1 MKRKWLLKKR
11 TDSPQTQ
18 ADISYAVTKP
28 ERIAFYGGTFDPV
41 HCGHIAVAKRLLDLF
56 WLDQF
61 VFLPAFHAPHKPE
74 RKPTS
79 GYHRFA
85 MLSLATQDEPRMSV
99 STLELDHA
107 KKRYT
112 IDTLPELMEKN
123 SESEIFFVMGAD
135 SWADITTWREWEKV
149 LLMTNHIVVTRP
161 SYEIS
166 FGHVTDAVRDRIVD
180 LKGNRKSIEQSGEP
194 KIFITDAVKLDVSA
208 TKIREDVNEDNHLDR
223 VDDVPKEVAKYI
235 EKYELYR

>member
-1 MKRKWLLKKR
+1 MQANDLHSPVKK
-11 TDSPQTQ
+11 P
-18 ADISYAVTKP
+18 K
-28 ERIAFYGGTFDPV
+28 RIAFYGGTFDPV
-41 HCGHIAVAKRLLDLF
+41 HCGHIVVAQRLLELF
-56 WLDQF
+56 SLDQF

-85 MLSLATQDEPRMSV
+85 MLSLATQCEPRMSV

-107 KKRYT
+107 QKRYT
-112 IDTLPELMEKN
+112 IDTLPELIEQN
-123 SESEIFFVMGAD
+123 SNTEIFFVMGAD

-161 SYEIS
+161 GYDIALD
-166 FGHVTDAVRDRIVD
+166 HVTEAVRRRVVD
-180 LKGNRKSIEQSGEP
+180 LREDTGAVLGNDGP

-208 TKIREDVNEDNHLDR
+208 SEIRDDVGEDHRLDR
-223 VDDVPKEVAKYI
+223 EDDVPQEVAKYI
-235 EKYELYR
+235 EKYELYK